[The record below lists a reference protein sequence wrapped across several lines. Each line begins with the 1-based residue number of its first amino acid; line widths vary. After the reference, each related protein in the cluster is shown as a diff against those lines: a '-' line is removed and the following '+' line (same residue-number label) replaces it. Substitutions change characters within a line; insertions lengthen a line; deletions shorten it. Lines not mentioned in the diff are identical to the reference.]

1 MSRKYP
7 AVFYLLFVL
16 VGIVLADQTRWP
28 AEWFLLSALILCLIG
43 IALFRSSPKAA
54 SLLFGLFM
62 LSFSGYHFSIRYY
75 DIGPG
80 HITNFVTDGE
90 RYRIFGEVIDW
101 PLLKSSGTEIKIR
114 VDSLGPPVERAVD
127 GAIMLKIH
135 DSTTALQRGD
145 RIEFRSRIFDIKGGR
160 SPGGFDYRRYLHL
173 KGVFGVVYLNNL
185 LDVRINTEGRS
196 TILSWIDLLRSEIT
210 ASFYRNLGEAGASL
224 AAGFLIGETRNISP
238 EVYQRFRDSGTL
250 HLLAVSGSNVALVLA
265 FVIIMLRPL
274 ALRRWNRAFVLL
286 AVVVAFS
293 LVSYGEPSVVRAS
306 IMASLVIGAGLV
318 QRRYDLNNIIATAA
332 LIILLYDPAQLY
344 QVGFQLSFMVA
355 WGLIYLLP
363 RIHALFAGYHGRRW
377 YRWLVLPT
385 TFSLIAQV
393 CAAPLIAFYFQRVP
407 LISPLANL
415 VIVPLVS
422 LAVIASLCLLVADLI
437 FSLLGAMVG
446 SLLNLHMNL
455 ILYLLAFFGGDHVPV
470 WKVAKP
476 SLIAAVAVYF
486 ALGVGAPAL
495 RSRRWRRILVFG
507 LLLLVNLALGLQLG
521 SAPRCDSLDVFKIP
535 GGVCSVL
542 KRPNSAAADMII
554 TGVPGRSYQIDEKI
568 LAPALVALEVDKI
581 NNLVILSAEFW
592 AIDDLLRLASKYE
605 VEHLYV
611 RADNKAAFTDVA
623 GSMGVPFDSLSTVYF
638 SGPIKFAEPLRDGW
652 RVGGDGAELTVGSVR
667 IMFVDYPDQRVLERL
682 RPRPPDVLVVGRS
695 IDRLAPIYDQLRQAG
710 ASYLIAAG
718 VSGSAVRERLD
729 GALRTTSVNP
739 DYFIDLS
746 RMGGTR
752 LQLQDQPSQAIR
764 VVSGT

>member
-16 VGIVLADQTRWP
+16 VGIVLADQARWP
-28 AEWFLLSALILCLIG
+28 AEWFLLSALMLCLIG

-54 SLLFGLFM
+54 SILFGLFM
-62 LSFSGYHFSIRYY
+62 LSFSAYQFSIRYY

-90 RYRIFGEVIDW
+90 RYEIFGEVIDW
-101 PLLKSSGTEIKIR
+101 PDLKSTGTEIKIS

-127 GAIMLKIH
+127 GAILLKIH

-145 RIEFRSRIFDIKGGR
+145 RIEFRSRVFDIKGGS

-185 LDVRINTEGRS
+185 LDVRIDTEGRS
-196 TILSWIDLLRSEIT
+196 TVLSWIDLLRSEIT

-274 ALRRWNRAFVLL
+274 GLRRWNRAFVLL

-318 QRRYDLNNIIATAA
+318 QRRYDLNNVIAVAA

-344 QVGFQLSFMVA
+344 DVGFRLSFVVA
-355 WGLIYLLP
+355 WGLVYLLP
-363 RIHALFAGYHGRRW
+363 KIHALFAGYHGRRW
-377 YRWLVLPT
+377 YRWAVFPIAISLV
-385 TFSLIAQV
+385 AQI
-393 CAAPLIAFYFQRVP
+393 CSAPLTAYHFQRVP

-470 WKVAKP
+470 WHVAKP

-486 ALGVGAPAL
+486 ALGVGAPAM

-623 GSMGVPFDSLSTVYF
+623 GSMGVLFDSLSTVYF

-710 ASYLIAAG
+710 TGYLIAAG
-718 VSGSAVRERLD
+718 VSRSAARERLD
-729 GALRTTSVNP
+729 GAVRTTSVNP

>member
-1 MSRKYP
+1 
-7 AVFYLLFVL
+7 
-16 VGIVLADQTRWP
+16 
-28 AEWFLLSALILCLIG
+28 
-43 IALFRSSPKAA
+43 
-54 SLLFGLFM
+54 M

-90 RYRIFGEVIDW
+90 RYMIFGQVIDW
-101 PLLKSSGTEIKIR
+101 PDLKSSGTEIKIR
-114 VDSLGPPVERAVD
+114 VDSLGEPVERAVD
-127 GAIMLKIH
+127 GAILLKIH

-145 RIEFRSRIFDIKGGR
+145 RVEFRSRVFDVKGGR

-185 LDVRINTEGRS
+185 LDVRLDTEGRS
-196 TILSWIDLLRSEIT
+196 TILSWIDKLRSEIT

-274 ALRRWNRAFVLL
+274 ALKRRSRAFVLM
-286 AVVVAFS
+286 VVIVVFA

-306 IMASLVIGAGLV
+306 IMASLIIGAGLV
-318 QRRYDLNNIIATAA
+318 QRRYDLNNVIAVAA

-344 QVGFQLSFMVA
+344 DVGFRLSFVVA

-363 RIHALFAGYHGRRW
+363 KIHALFAGYHGRRW
-377 YRWLVLPT
+377 YRWLVLPI
-385 TFSLIAQV
+385 TFSLIAQF
-393 CAAPLIAFYFQRVP
+393 CSAPLTAYHFQRVP

-422 LAVIASLCLLVADLI
+422 LAVIASLSLLLADLI

-470 WKVAKP
+470 WHVANP

-486 ALGVGAPAL
+486 GLGAGALAL
-495 RSRRWRRILVFG
+495 RSFLWRRILVFG
-507 LLLLVNLALGLQLG
+507 LLLLANLALVLQLG
-521 SAPRCDSLDVFKIP
+521 SAPRCDNLHLLKIP

-542 KRPNSAAADMII
+542 KRPNSETADMII
-554 TGVPGRSYQIDEKI
+554 TGVSGRSYKIDEKI
-568 LAPALVALEVDKI
+568 LAPALVALDVDKL
-581 NNLVILSAEFW
+581 NNLVILSAEFG
-592 AIDDLLRLASKYE
+592 AIDDLLRLASEYE

-611 RADNKAAFTDVA
+611 HVDNKAAFTDVA
-623 GSMGVPFDSLSTVYF
+623 GLMGAPFDSLSTEYF
-638 SGPIKFAEPLRDGW
+638 SGRIEFVESLRDGW
-652 RVGGDGAELTVGSVR
+652 RVGGGGAELTVGSAR
-667 IMFVDYPDQRVLERL
+667 IMFVDYPDQRVLEGL
-682 RPRPPDVLVVGRS
+682 MSQPPDVLVIGRS
-695 IDRLAPIYDQLRQAG
+695 IDCLAPVYDQLRQAG
-710 ASYLIAAG
+710 AGYLIAAG
-718 VSGSAVRERLD
+718 VSRSAVQERFD
-729 GALRTTSVNP
+729 GTLRTTPVNP

-746 RMGGTR
+746 RLGGIR
-752 LQLQDQPSQAIR
+752 LQLQDQPSQAVR

>member
-7 AVFYLLFVL
+7 AVFLLLFVM

-28 AEWFLLSALILCLIG
+28 AEWFLLSALMLCLVG

-54 SLLFGLFM
+54 SILFGLFM

-80 HITNFVTDGE
+80 HITNFVTDSE
-90 RYRIFGEVIDW
+90 RYQIFGQVIDW
-101 PLLKSSGTEIKIR
+101 PDLKSSGTEIKIR
-114 VDSLGPPVERAVD
+114 VDSLGEPVERAVD
-127 GAIMLKIH
+127 GAILLKIH

-145 RIEFRSRIFDIKGGR
+145 RIEFRSRVFDVKGGS

-196 TILSWIDLLRSEIT
+196 TILSWIDILRSEIT

-274 ALRRWNRAFVLL
+274 ALKRWNRALVLM
-286 AVVVAFS
+286 VVIIAFA

-306 IMASLVIGAGLV
+306 IMASLIIGAGLV
-318 QRRYDLNNIIATAA
+318 QRRYDLNNVIAVAA
-332 LIILLYDPAQLY
+332 LIILLYDPAQLFD
-344 QVGFQLSFMVA
+344 VGFQLSFVVA

-377 YRWLVLPT
+377 YRWAVFPVAISLV
-385 TFSLIAQV
+385 AQI
-393 CAAPLIAFYFQRVP
+393 CSAPLTAYHFQRVP

-470 WKVAKP
+470 WQVAKP
-476 SLIAAVAVYF
+476 SWIAAAAVYF
-486 ALGVGAPAL
+486 VLGVGAPAL
-495 RSRRWRRILVFG
+495 GSRRWRRILVFG
-507 LLLLVNLALGLQLG
+507 LLLLVNLALVLQLG
-521 SAPRCDSLDVFKIP
+521 SAPRCDNLHLLGIP
-535 GGVCSVL
+535 GGVRSVL
-542 KRPNSAAADMII
+542 KHPNNATADMII
-554 TGVPGRSYQIDEKI
+554 TGVSGRFYRIDEKI
-568 LAPALVALEVDKI
+568 LAPALVTLDVDKL

-592 AIDDLLRLASKYE
+592 AIDDLLRLASEYE

-623 GSMGVPFDSLSTVYF
+623 GSMGVPFDSLSTAYF
-638 SGPIKFAEPLRDGW
+638 SGQIKFAEPLRDGW
-652 RVGGDGAELTVGSVR
+652 RVGGGGAELTVDSVR

-682 RPRPPDVLVVGRS
+682 ILQPSGVLVVGRS

-710 ASYLIAAG
+710 TGYLIAAG
-718 VSGSAVRERLD
+718 VSRSAAQGRLD
-729 GALRTTSVNP
+729 GTFRTTPVNP

-746 RMGGTR
+746 RRGGIR
-752 LQLQDQPSQAIR
+752 LRLQDQPSQAVR